1 MQAWTRPNVPRVTV
15 ATPDAPSRLTV
26 HDTARDAAVQ
36 VGPVPDEHGGGL
48 ARLYVCGITPY
59 DATHLGHA
67 NTYLSFDLVNRAW
80 RDLGL
85 EVNYTQ
91 NVTDVDEPLL
101 ERADETGVHWEE
113 LAIDQTNLFR
123 TDMEALRVIPPD
135 HYIGAVEC
143 VPCVLA
149 LLGTLSG
156 SGAIYQVDDPEFPDW
171 YFDVSRAPGFGGVG
185 HLDHDAALAKFTE
198 MGGDPEREGK
208 RNPLD
213 CLVWRQRREGEPHW
227 PSEAFGEGRPG
238 WHIECTAIALR
249 YLGPH
254 FDVQG
259 GGSDLAFPHH
269 EMCAAQAVVASGEP
283 LADAFVHSGMVAL
296 DGEKMSKSKGNLELV
311 SRLREAGAEPMAI
324 RLALLNHHYRENWE
338 WTPDQLTAAEA
349 RLATWRK
356 AASASSVAPVAP
368 LISALRTA
376 VRSDLDAPA
385 ALAAVDAW
393 AEQTL
398 AGAADG
404 ESPEQVVVA
413 LDALLGITL

>member
-1 MQAWTRPNVPRVTV
+1 MQAWTRPIVPRVALTS
-15 ATPDAPSRLTV
+15 ADAPTRLTV
-26 HDTARDAAVQ
+26 HDTASRGPVQ
-36 VGPVPDEHGGGL
+36 VGPAEGV

-67 NTYLSFDLVNRAW
+67 NTYLSFDLVNRVW

-85 EVNYTQ
+85 DVNYTQ

-101 ERADETGVHWEE
+101 ERADATGVHWED

-149 LLGTLSG
+149 LLESMLPT
-156 SGAIYQVDDPEFPDW
+156 GAVYQVDDPEFPDW
-171 YFDVSRAPGFGGVG
+171 YFDVSAAEGFGGVG
-185 HLDHDAALAKFTE
+185 HLDPEAQLKKFTE
-198 MGGDPEREGK
+198 MGGDPERPGK

-227 PSEAFGEGRPG
+227 ESETFGDGRPG

-249 YLGPH
+249 HLGPH

-269 EMCAAQAVVASGEP
+269 EMCAAQAIVASGEP

-338 WTPDQLTAAEA
+338 WTPDQFVAAEQ
-349 RLATWRK
+349 RLDLWRR
-356 AASASSVAPVAP
+356 AASSEGCAPVEPVIGAV
-368 LISALRTA
+368 RTGL
-376 VRSDLDAPA
+376 RSDLDAPA
-385 ALAAVDAW
+385 ALVAVDAW

-398 AGAADG
+398 AGGGVDSG
-404 ESPEQVVVA
+404 EQLVVA
-413 LDALLGITL
+413 LDALLGIAL